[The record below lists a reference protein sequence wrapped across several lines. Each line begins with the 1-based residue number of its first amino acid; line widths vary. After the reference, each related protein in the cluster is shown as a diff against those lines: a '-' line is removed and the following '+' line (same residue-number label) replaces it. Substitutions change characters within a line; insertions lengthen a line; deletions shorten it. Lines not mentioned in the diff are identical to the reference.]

1 MNKDGILHTGTRH
14 IFEVRNISSDLLE
27 KSLNM
32 RALAYLSS
40 IKADLLRDTI
50 FQIDSSK
57 KEVCRA
63 RDRLEE
69 KVQERTKELGAS
81 VKKLQAVE
89 EELRETNDK
98 LARRVKDR
106 TAEVNKLSYALEQS
120 PSSVVITD
128 TKGNIEYVNLKFTQ
142 LTGYTFEE
150 SIGKNPR
157 ILKSGKTTVK
167 EYKRLWEIITSGEE
181 WRGEF
186 YNRKKNGEFFWE
198 STSISPV
205 KDDKGVITNFI
216 SIKEDISERRQKEE
230 KLQIYGILFDNISD
244 LAYICDTEGK
254 ILFLNKVFEKLSG
267 HKPEEFIG
275 KSFAPLF
282 DGDDLKKAM
291 NLYARTLQG
300 ESRQEEVCFNDT
312 GVLCEYKSLPLWDEE
327 GEIIGVLGTARDVTE
342 RKKIDE
348 QIKASLNEKEVL
360 LNEVHHRVKNNLQI
374 ISSLLD
380 MSSMKTE
387 NQEAI
392 ALFEESRNR
401 VNSMAL
407 IHSQLYES
415 ERFDRIDMEK
425 HIHGLSG
432 NLLNIYSKEQTITL
446 DINSANVYLPVTQAV
461 PCALILNELVSNSLK
476 HAFRD
481 GQKGTMSIIMR
492 QSNDGTT
499 LLKVK
504 DNGSGIS
511 EDIEIERVKSLGLK
525 LVKNIVYKQLNGK
538 IEVIRNMGTEFSIE
552 FKNFKEEA

>member
-1 MNKDGILHTGTRH
+1 MDKDGILHTGTRH

-40 IKADLLRDTI
+40 VKADLLRDTI

-57 KEVCRA
+57 KQICKE
-63 RDRLEE
+63 RDLLEE
-69 KVQERTKELGAS
+69 NVRERTSELEVS
-81 VKKLQAVE
+81 IQKLQAVE
-89 EELRETNDK
+89 GELRKANDE
-98 LARRVKDR
+98 LERRVKDR
-106 TAEVNKLSYALEQS
+106 TAEVSKLSYAVEQS

-128 TKGNIEYVNLKFTQ
+128 AKGNIEYVNLKFTQ
-142 LTGYTFEE
+142 LTGYTFKE
-150 SIGKNPR
+150 SIGNNPR

-181 WRGEF
+181 WRGEL

-205 KDDKGVITNFI
+205 KDEMGTITNFI
-216 SIKEDISERRQKEE
+216 SIKEDITERKQKEE
-230 KLQIYGILFDNISD
+230 KLQIYGILFDNVSD

-267 HKPEEFIG
+267 CKLEEFIG

-282 DGDDLKKAM
+282 DGEDLKRAT
-291 NLYARTLQG
+291 NLYVRTLKG
-300 ESRQEEVCFNDT
+300 ESPQEEVYFKDT
-312 GVLCEYKSLPLWDEE
+312 GVLCEYKSLPLRNEE

-342 RKKIDE
+342 RKKTDE
-348 QIKASLNEKEVL
+348 QIKASLKEKEVL
-360 LNEVHHRVKNNLQI
+360 LDEVHHRVKNNLQI

-380 MSSMKTE
+380 MSSMKTR

-392 ALFEESRNR
+392 ALFAESRNR
-401 VNSMAL
+401 VDSMAL

-415 ERFDRIDMEK
+415 ERFDRIDMGR
-425 HIHGLSG
+425 HIQQLSG

-446 DINSANVYLPVTQAV
+446 DIKSANVYLPVTQAV
-461 PCALILNELVSNSLK
+461 PCALVLNELISNSLK
-476 HAFRD
+476 HAYRD

-492 QSNDGTT
+492 QANDGTT
-499 LLKVK
+499 LLKVQ
-504 DNGSGIS
+504 DDGLGIP

-525 LVKNIVYKQLNGK
+525 LVRNIVYKQLNGE
-538 IEVIRNMGTEFSIE
+538 IEVVRNKGTEFIIK
-552 FKNFKEEA
+552 FNNFKEEA